1 MSHIE
6 SFFRGLWVIDWNYYR
21 TSIPEVDLDDG
32 AFPAFLKID
41 ISGDEFEIPYFLKDA
56 MIEAKASNCD
66 SIIYNLIHGLTE
78 DGRRSITRRTIT
90 TILKS
95 FSESGNRTATR
106 ITKVVTTK
114 GLVYYGC
121 KGLILDGNYNPL
133 LIATIKAKKED
144 EIYKFSNPS
153 CKISYRVFENSDN
166 IVEKTIIKQAFPIY
180 GEHPV
185 DYPLNNAF
193 SSSRGSS
200 PVKISVEY
208 LDHLVIK
215 PNQPTIKDVSNVN
228 SVININYDTR

>member
-6 SFFRGLWVIDWNYYR
+6 SFFRGLWVVDLRYFK

-32 AFPAFLKID
+32 AFPAFLNID
-41 ISGDEFEIPYFLKDA
+41 ISGDEFEIPYFLKDV

-66 SIIYNLIHGLTE
+66 SIIYNLIHGFTE
-78 DGRRSITRRTIT
+78 EGRRSVTKRTIN

-95 FSESGNRTATR
+95 FSKAGEGTR
-106 ITKVVTTK
+106 IVKVVTTK

-121 KGLILDGNYNPL
+121 RGLILDENYNPL
-133 LIATIKAKKED
+133 FIATIKAKKED
-144 EIYKFSNPS
+144 GKFKFSNPS

-166 IVEKTIIKQAFPIY
+166 IVEKTIIKQALPIY

-185 DYPLNNAF
+185 DYAIDNSYYN
-193 SSSRGSS
+193 SGNS
-200 PVKISVEY
+200 PVKISIEY

-215 PNQPTIKDVSNVN
+215 PSQPTIKDVDNVN
-228 SVININYDTR
+228 SVLNINYDTR